1 MVFFLLTIMEMA
13 MNDVTESD
21 FNPRVAMDF
30 MLYDNGDVDVD
41 NTLYDLVI
49 VLLGSNNVF
58 SMLLKWW

>member
-1 MVFFLLTIMEMA
+1 